1 VIRVPEEQPIPA
13 PAPSVPGREIPA
25 DLVLIV
31 VWLAAAVGAIYVV
44 PQILLPLRVFLALP
58 VILFIP
64 GYCLLAALFTKKGD
78 IDLLTRMVLSLGIS
92 LAIVPLIGLGL
103 NFTPW
108 AIRLDPIVVSLTVFS
123 LATVI
128 VAYYRRSII
137 PSEERFSIP
146 FFGIAA
152 AIYQGLWAKDGNTV
166 DRILNIV
173 LAISIVI
180 TVLIAIYVMTVPLEG
195 EHFTEFFIL
204 GENRTADSY
213 PATFLPGQNYPMYVG
228 VVNHEYRD
236 VHYTIETW
244 MLSTEFDN
252 MTNSSRI
259 LAMDPNNRLSLTLAH
274 NESAIIPYNLSVQKS
289 GYNRMEF
296 LLFKETVYGSEF
308 TGSDRINASYREL
321 HLRLTG
327 NQPTQSS

>member
-1 VIRVPEEQPIPA
+1 
-13 PAPSVPGREIPA
+13 
-25 DLVLIV
+25 
-31 VWLAAAVGAIYVV
+31 
-44 PQILLPLRVFLALP
+44 
-58 VILFIP
+58 
-64 GYCLLAALFTKKGD
+64 
-78 IDLLTRMVLSLGIS
+78 
-92 LAIVPLIGLGL
+92 
-103 NFTPW
+103 
-108 AIRLDPIVVSLTVFS
+108 
-123 LATVI
+123 
-128 VAYYRRSII
+128 
-137 PSEERFSIP
+137 
-146 FFGIAA
+146 
-152 AIYQGLWAKDGNTV
+152 
-166 DRILNIV
+166 
-173 LAISIVI
+173 
-180 TVLIAIYVMTVPLEG
+180 
-195 EHFTEFFIL
+195 
-204 GENRTADSY
+204 
-213 PATFLPGQNYPMYVG
+213 VG

-274 NESAIIPYNLSVQKS
+274 NETAIIPYTLTVQKS